1 MYRLDMSVMTVTGNL
16 GGHRL
21 NRILASPELSLRTFL
36 IGELNRSARP
46 QSRCGYEDQLS
57 LVGGAASQHSPKMVT
72 ERCDSDMSFVL
83 NSSPRVCTVQWYE
96 TQCCCSKGDG
106 GFEWLIR

>member
-1 MYRLDMSVMTVTGNL
+1 MYRLVMTVTGNL
-16 GGHRL
+16 GGPRL

-36 IGELNRSARP
+36 IGGLNRSARP
-46 QSRCGYEDQLS
+46 QSRCGYEDQL
-57 LVGGAASQHSPKMVT
+57 GGAASQHSPKMGT

-83 NSSPRVCTVQWYE
+83 NSSPRVCTVQRYG
-96 TQCCCSKGDG
+96 TQYCRSKGDG

>member
-16 GGHRL
+16 GGPRL

-46 QSRCGYEDQLS
+46 HSR
-57 LVGGAASQHSPKMVT
+57 QHSPKMVT

-96 TQCCCSKGDG
+96 TQCCRSKGDG
-106 GFEWLIR
+106 GFQWLIR